1 MYKPKY
7 DSPKTYYLHVKCYQ
21 CLRIFFL
28 RSKFD
33 SIFYQNLEIIF
44 KAWQSCKNY
53 TTVNNQN
60 SWLKANVEYLNSFHE
75 F

>member
-21 CLRIFFL
+21 CLRKKII

-33 SIFYQNLEIIF
+33 SVSIIILRPFPRSEHFTETTERLQN
-44 KAWQSCKNY
+44 Q
-53 TTVNNQN
+53 
-60 SWLKANVEYLNSFHE
+60 
-75 F
+75 